1 MSQPKTSDTSKIPD
15 AELIELLELHVGVLI
30 FNKELEIVY
39 FNQKALAFFKKKFDE
54 DCQNIHLIHKLPQ
67 ETYKFVVD
75 YFDKVEKS
83 TVKMVQEVEHFQYEK
98 WETHQNVA
106 QKVELSYFVSATLSK
121 EWRMMRIESA
131 HGLVKFERRTVKKI
145 RNRKITL
152 QGLIA
157 IIFLINLFTNIGLVH
172 YRLID
177 ERILNQT
184 FARLEKYEK
193 ILQRQDEKIQFLED
207 SLRNRK

>member
-1 MSQPKTSDTSKIPD
+1 MSHKTSDASKIPD
-15 AELIELLELHVGVLI
+15 AELIELLEFQEGVLI
-30 FNKELEIVY
+30 FNSELEIVH
-39 FNQKALAFFKKKFDE
+39 FNDNALSFFKKRFQENCKNKSFLYE
-54 DCQNIHLIHKLPQ
+54 LPKQ
-67 ETYKFVVD
+67 TYNFIVE

-83 TVKMVQEVEHFQYEK
+83 EVKMVQKVEHFRCEQCELK
-98 WETHQNVA
+98 
-106 QKVELSYFVSATLSK
+106 ELSFVISATLGK
-121 EWRMMRIESA
+121 QWRMMRMSPA

-157 IIFLINLFTNIGLVH
+157 IIFLINLLTNIGLVH

-184 FARLEKYEK
+184 FSRLEKYEK

-207 SLRNRK
+207 SLRNQK

>member
-1 MSQPKTSDTSKIPD
+1 MSQPKIADS
-15 AELIELLELHVGVLI
+15 ELIQLLEFQVGVLI
-30 FNKELEIVY
+30 FNEELEIVH
-39 FNQKALAFFKKKFDE
+39 FNANALDFFKKKFDE
-54 DCQNIHLIHKLPQ
+54 NCKDKSFIYELPQ
-67 ETYKFVVD
+67 GTYKFVVD

-83 TVKMVQEVEHFQYEK
+83 TVKMVQEVEHFQYEN
-98 WETHQNVA
+98 QNVA
-106 QKVELSYFVSATLSK
+106 QKVTQELSYFVSATLSK

-157 IIFLINLFTNIGLVH
+157 IIFLINLLTNIGLVH

-184 FARLEKYEK
+184 FSRLERYEE
-193 ILQRQDEKIQFLED
+193 ILHRQDLENQQ
-207 SLRNRK
+207 LRDLLHQKQE